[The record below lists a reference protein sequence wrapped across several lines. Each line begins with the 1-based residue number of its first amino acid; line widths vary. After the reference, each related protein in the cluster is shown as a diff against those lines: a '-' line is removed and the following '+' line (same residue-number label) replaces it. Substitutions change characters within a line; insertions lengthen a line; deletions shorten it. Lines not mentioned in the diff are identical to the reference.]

1 MKLRP
6 SLWLTKIQPKQKP
19 KKMKRPLT
27 ESESENEMDKNFYQ
41 FIVLESVE
49 ETPITKLSPF
59 LIQKTI
65 ETHCKPINIKKAN
78 NTIIIQTT
86 NQKQSEKILKWKQF
100 GKLNIKTYPKLLE
113 RSYKIPRLHIMFP

>member
-1 MKLRP
+1 MAHENSTQAK
-6 SLWLTKIQPKQKP
+6 T

-27 ESESENEMDKNFYQ
+27 ESEHEMDEKFYQ
-41 FIVLESVE
+41 FIVLESIE

-65 ETHCKPINIKKAN
+65 ETHCKPINIKKTMN

-86 NQKQSEKILKWKQF
+86 NQKQSEKILK
-100 GKLNIKTYPKLLE
+100 
-113 RSYKIPRLHIMFP
+113 